1 MAKGMIHKSS
11 CERLDASAYLDGELD
26 DDASLY
32 FEEHIREC
40 SSCATTL
47 AEQRRLL
54 CLLDN
59 AFGTPSE
66 KKLPLPQNFAE
77 VVTARA
83 QSDMSGVRCRS
94 EHRRALLFCAALTFA
109 VFALLGTA
117 NLGAVFAPISG
128 AARIFGSILMII
140 ARFFAD
146 AVGSLAV
153 ILRAAGGHLPVN
165 PPSLKLFVWTLLASA
180 VILLLRLIGSY
191 HRTHASER

>member
-1 MAKGMIHKSS
+1 MAEGITHKSS

-26 DDASLY
+26 NAASLY
-32 FEEHIREC
+32 FEEHVREC
-40 SSCATTL
+40 SSCAATL

-59 AFGTPSE
+59 AFGTLPQ
-66 KKLPLPQNFAE
+66 KKLPLPRNFAE

-94 EHRRALLFCAALTFA
+94 EHRRAFLFCAALTFA
-109 VFALLGTA
+109 AFALLGTA
-117 NLGAVFAPISG
+117 NLGAVFAPIGG
-128 AARIFGSILMII
+128 AAHVFGSILMII

-146 AVGSLAV
+146 ALGSVAV
-153 ILRAAGGHLPVN
+153 ILRAAGGHLPID
-165 PPSLKLFVWTLLASA
+165 PPSLKLLVWTLLASA

-191 HRTHASER
+191 HRTRASE

>member
-1 MAKGMIHKSS
+1 MAEGMTHKSS

-26 DDASLY
+26 NAASLY

-40 SSCATTL
+40 SSCAVTL

-59 AFGTPSE
+59 AFGSPSE
-66 KKLPLPQNFAE
+66 KKLLLPPNFAE

-109 VFALLGTA
+109 AFALLGAA
-117 NLGAVFAPISG
+117 NLDAMLAPIGG
-128 AARIFGSILMII
+128 AARIFGSILLMV

-153 ILRAAGGHLPVN
+153 ILRAAGGHLPID

-191 HRTHASER
+191 HRTRASE

>member
-1 MAKGMIHKSS
+1 MTHKSS

-26 DDASLY
+26 AAASLY

-40 SSCATTL
+40 SSCAATL
-47 AEQRRLL
+47 AAQRRLL

-94 EHRRALLFCAALTFA
+94 EHRRAFLFCAALILA
-109 VFALLGTA
+109 AFALLGTA
-117 NLGAVFAPISG
+117 NLSAVFAPIGG
-128 AARIFGSILMII
+128 ATRVLGSILLMI

-146 AVGSLAV
+146 VVGSLSV
-153 ILRAAGGHLPVN
+153 ILRAAGGYFPID

-191 HRTHASER
+191 HRTHASGR